1 MKKQLINKTISALGL
16 LLAGLFFAQ
25 STTENFVQSKSCLN
39 DDCSKK
45 AETITYFDGL
55 GRPKQVIMVKS
66 TVSGKDLVTPITYDG
81 FGRQVKDI
89 LPVPVATQNSMIH
102 TGIINE
108 NQANSYYGVSNAYAE
123 KDLEK
128 SPLDRVLQQANAG
141 EAWKMSSGHTQKFTY
156 EANLGTEV
164 KKFVTN
170 TSINT
175 VNAISNTVSVPS
187 VSTSNNGNYPAGTLY
202 KNTVTDEDGNPVV
215 QFTNAQGQTLLIRR
229 TDGNQNIDTY
239 YVYNEYNQLAFVMS
253 PKAVKQIEANN
264 KVITEAILND
274 LCYQYKY
281 DGKTRLVEKK
291 LPGKDWEFM
300 VYDKQDRLVLMQD
313 GILRTT
319 TNNFLSKGWIF
330 TKYDELGRV
339 AYTGFFTNSATRQAM
354 QTAVNTMPANASNN
368 EKRSNSP
375 FNLQGIDVYYDKKG
389 FPTESI
395 TLLTVNYY
403 DTYPSGAPAVP
414 VTVLGQYTLPQTL
427 GNNQDASTKSL
438 PTASFVKNI
447 EDNNWTKTYHYYD
460 SKGRLIASNTINHL
474 GGYTN
479 TESKLDF
486 VGAVENTLV
495 KHVRKDGEIDIT
507 VKERFVY
514 DDQKR
519 MKEHWHKV
527 DEFPEQLLTKNT
539 YNDLGQLINK
549 EVGNNLQS
557 IDYAYNI
564 RGWLSDINPIQMTQ
578 QNLGGKLF
586 AYKVKYSQ
594 KDGIENPD
602 YSLFSGKNVKPRFNG
617 NIAEVDW
624 RSVESIG
631 ENPSLTPKRYGY
643 VYDASNRLTA
653 GYYQNPYNPN
663 SRENTESM
671 TYDANGNIATLYR
684 TSVLQNGIANT
695 IDNLDYTYKGNQV
708 IKIKDNTG
716 NRSGYEG
723 VSGGPITYDLNG
735 NMDMM
740 LDKHIDHITYNYLN
754 LPNKLSLSFPD
765 ENRETLI
772 STLYGAN
779 GTKLRKVNNSGFSG
793 FAGVSSTKEVTDYLD
808 GFQYLNKTSTNPNP
822 GGGGSSEM
830 FSAQSL
836 TDYAFEQEA
845 FTVSKSGP
853 VLTDPTI
860 DPTINPGPVF
870 RLKHDELQFFPTA
883 EGFYD
888 YKNDQYIYQYQD
900 HLGNVR
906 VSFARNST
914 GVLELKDNNDYYPFG
929 MNHLKT
935 GTSYYGV
942 GNYQNYKYNGKEI
955 QETGMYDYGA
965 RMYMSDIGR
974 WGVID
979 PLAEK
984 YARMSPYNYVF
995 NDPINVFDPDGKDG
1009 IRIIDKENKTITIR
1023 AVYYVQTQTSS
1034 FKNIKDKQVTV
1045 NGYSSEQ
1052 VSSMNKDVNNYLNN
1066 LNSKVS
1072 EGDYSGYTI
1081 KYDLKFKEGGDLSNT
1096 EKLAKEEKQYGLPIG
1111 NSIRNGDSESD
1122 PVYFKK
1128 TENSDGSYSF
1138 NGGVTEDRKNVI
1150 MNTDEGDNLM
1160 NRIHEIFHTFGFSH
1174 PKGTGGSE
1182 GIMKYP
1188 PTKPSQKEVN
1198 AISTNPFLPS
1208 IEKKI
1213 SK

>member
-16 LLAGLFFAQ
+16 LLAGLSFAQ

-354 QTAVNTMPANASNN
+354 QTAVNTIPANASNN

-403 DTYPSGAPAVP
+403 DTYPSSAPAVP
-414 VTVLGQYTLPQTL
+414 ATVLGQYTLPQTL

-438 PTASFVKNI
+438 STASFVKNI

-460 SKGRLIASNTINHL
+460 SKGRLIASKSTNHL

-479 TESKLDF
+479 REMKLDF
-486 VGAVENTLV
+486 TGA
-495 KHVRKDGEIDIT
+495 IT
-507 VKERFVY
+507 ESYTSHKRSPNDTEVNVKEKFVY

-519 MKEHWHKV
+519 LVKQYHQV
-527 DEFPEQLLTKNT
+527 DNNPEELLAENT
-539 YNDLGQLINK
+539 YNDLNELINK
-549 EVGNNLQS
+549 KTGNNLQS

-564 RGWLSDINPIQMTQ
+564 RGWMTSMNNPD
-578 QNLGGKLF
+578 NLGTDLF
-586 AYKVKYSQ
+586 GYKIKY
-594 KDGIENPD
+594 ENPV
-602 YSLFSGKNVKPRFNG
+602 YTNMALGKYNG
-617 NIAEVDW
+617 NISEVDW
-624 RSVESIG
+624 ATSKDGV
-631 ENPSLTPKRYGY
+631 LKRYSY
-643 VYDASNRLTA
+643 QYDALNRLKLGNYSEPNTSIPQNN
-653 GYYQNPYNPN
+653 YYN
-663 SRENTESM
+663 ESM
-671 TYDANGNIATLYR
+671 SYDVNGNIMALKR
-684 TSVLQNGIANT
+684 NRKLENVGVQL
-695 IDNLDYTYKGNQV
+695 IDDLSCVYS
-708 IKIKDNTG
+708 G
-716 NRSGYEG
+716 NRLHTVTDASSNYFGYPG
-723 VSGGPITYDLNG
+723 VSGNLIHYDVNG
-735 NMDMM
+735 NMTDH
-740 LDKHIDHITYNYLN
+740 LDKGLLEIKYNYLH
-754 LPNKLSLSFPD
+754 LPTYIKFDQFVIREDLFGQGLATKYKNTSYLYRADGVKLKK
-765 ENRETLI
+765 I
-772 STLYGAN
+772 HHY
-779 GTKLRKVNNSGFSG
+779 FSG
-793 FAGVSSTKEVTDYLD
+793 RMQVDADTTTEYLD
-808 GFQYLNKTSTNPNP
+808 GFQYS
-822 GGGGSSEM
+822 GESDE
-830 FSAQSL
+830 FSL
-836 TDYAFEQEA
+836 KN
-845 FTVSKSGP
+845 VS
-853 VLTDPTI
+853 
-860 DPTINPGPVF
+860 
-870 RLKHDELQFFPTA
+870 LQFVPTS
-883 EGFYD
+883 EGYYD
-888 YKNDQYIYQYQD
+888 FAKNKYIYQYKDQI
-900 HLGNVR
+900 GNIR
-906 VSFARNST
+906 LAYYR
-914 GVLELKDNNDYYPFG
+914 DNNSGVAIDRTTDYYPFG
-929 MNHLKT
+929 LEFGGSLNTSGSLSPKYTYGFQEQEKQQDT
-935 GTSYYGV
+935 GWNSFKWR
-942 GNYQNYKYNGKEI
+942 NYDPTIGRFFNVDPLSEKYNTWSVYVFSGN
-955 QETGMYDYGA
+955 
-965 RMYMSDIGR
+965 R
-974 WGVID
+974 VID
-979 PLAEK
+979 ARELEGLEPLK
-984 YARMSPYNYVF
+984 
-995 NDPINVFDPDGKDG
+995 INNTTKNLVIVNQGWIANPNNGATQAQNFAKTNKDG
-1009 IRIIDKENKTITIR
+1009 GIDYSGIGII
-1023 AVYYVQTQTSS
+1023 
-1034 FKNIKDKQVTV
+1034 
-1045 NGYSSEQ
+1045 
-1052 VSSMNKDVNNYLNN
+1052 NN
-1066 LNSKVS
+1066 LNSTKNQVGVFASSTGDITKNDILSSINSFRKQSPDGKLIMVGHSMGADNLIELANENPNVKVDLLFTLDIADDPRYGIDDDKIPS
-1072 EGDYSGYTI
+1072 NVKTAINYYNKNDGFMHSAIGGEDIEAIDSSKTKI
-1081 KYDLKFKEGGDLSNT
+1081 LNVPVNASHTQIDNKYRYNAYNAVVKELN
-1096 EKLAKEEKQYGLPIG
+1096 KPEEK
-1111 NSIRNGDSESD
+1111 N
-1122 PVYFKK
+1122 
-1128 TENSDGSYSF
+1128 
-1138 NGGVTEDRKNVI
+1138 
-1150 MNTDEGDNLM
+1150 
-1160 NRIHEIFHTFGFSH
+1160 
-1174 PKGTGGSE
+1174 
-1182 GIMKYP
+1182 
-1188 PTKPSQKEVN
+1188 KP
-1198 AISTNPFLPS
+1198 
-1208 IEKKI
+1208 
-1213 SK
+1213 